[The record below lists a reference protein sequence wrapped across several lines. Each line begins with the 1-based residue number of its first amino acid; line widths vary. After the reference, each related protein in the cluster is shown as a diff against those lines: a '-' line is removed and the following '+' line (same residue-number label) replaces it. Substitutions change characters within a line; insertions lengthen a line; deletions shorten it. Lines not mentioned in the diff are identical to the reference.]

1 MREKNEEE
9 AFRRQR
15 ESMVSRQI
23 KSRGIRDEKIL
34 NAMMAVPRH
43 KFMPS
48 GARTYAYEDRPVPIG
63 HNQTISQP
71 YIVARM
77 IDQLELKGGEKV
89 LEVGTGMGYQTAVL
103 AEIADSVYSIERI
116 PELKKRAERIYE
128 DLGIENAY
136 LKTGDGSKG
145 WPEAAPFDRIIVAA
159 AASNVPEALKEQLAV
174 GGLMIIPVGSHVY
187 GQQLYRIQRENET
200 AYHTDKLDY
209 VAFVPLV
216 QDEV

>member
-1 MREKNEEE
+1 
-9 AFRRQR
+9 
-15 ESMVSRQI
+15 MVSSQI
-23 KSRGIRDEKIL
+23 KNRGIRDGKIL
-34 NAMMAVPRH
+34 NAMLSVPRH
-43 KFMPS
+43 RFMPAN
-48 GARTYAYEDRPVPIG
+48 ARTYAYEDRPVPIG

-116 PELKKRAERIYE
+116 PELKKRAERIYKE
-128 DLGIENAY
+128 LGIDNAH
-136 LKTGDGSKG
+136 LKVGDGSKG

-159 AASNVPEALKEQLAV
+159 AASTVPEDLKEQLAV
-174 GGLMIIPVGSHVY
+174 GGLMIIPVGSHHF

-200 AYHTDKLDY
+200 AYHTEKLDY

-216 QDEV
+216 QDEE